1 MVYITEKCLR
11 SLNQEPGGAVCV
23 MYRYRTV
30 DSSTQSLLQLKNGI
44 AIIEMVSDQ
53 RLNPGQI
60 AEIFGIDRNQITIER
75 EDEFPDAAKNNPVP
89 G

>member
-1 MVYITEKCLR
+1 MMYITEKCLR

-30 DSSTQSLLQLKNGI
+30 DSSTQSLLQLKDGI
-44 AIIEMVSDQ
+44 TVIEMVSDQ
-53 RLNPGQI
+53 RLNSRQI
-60 AEIFGIDRNQITIER
+60 AEIFGIDSDQITIRR
-75 EDEFPDAAKNNPVP
+75 EGEHPDTAKNNPVP